1 MNNFQVGD
9 KVCKKYADTTIY
21 TIVSIQT
28 FHDGNFYDGH
38 TTTMVAV
45 LDDGSSHV
53 FSFDNNMA
61 NIHIKYNNLVKYFCV

>member
-28 FHDGNFYDGH
+28 VPDFKQQMVH
-38 TTTMVAV
+38 TNSALM
-45 LDDGSSHV
+45 LQ
-53 FSFDNNMA
+53 
-61 NIHIKYNNLVKYFCV
+61 C